1 MSISPTS
8 PSPSRDTETKQIDHN
23 DSIRSTYMSIEDIKA
38 MGASAATSGVN
49 SLVAFA
55 PFDFFARHKENE
67 KEILRVYRTTAADVE
82 AGETITPAAE
92 WLLDNHYIVE
102 EAIQEVRRDFP
113 KRFYRELPTIDM
125 NGTRIPRTLALAWL
139 YVAHT
144 HSTISQESLT
154 ALVDGFQEHETLRIG
169 ELWALPSLVRYVLVE
184 NLRRI
189 SIRVERS
196 RRMRRRANEAA
207 DELVRLTDPV
217 KAGEYLKT
225 LEPLAED
232 NTFSTQFLYRMR
244 DGSQTSSVAISWLDE
259 RLPALARDP
268 QATTMAEHSRLSSG
282 NVTMGN
288 IIRSLREIDD
298 AEWSVW
304 VEQVSHVD
312 KLLWDNSDYGLLDSG
327 SRNKYRKQIEKLAKR
342 STMTEMEVAQ
352 LALDMTEE
360 AKASGKDEPHEPNV
374 GGFLAGAQ
382 RPKLEAR
389 ANYNPTLVQHFVRT
403 VRSFNWLSIAV
414 PVLLLTILAMVVVG
428 HFMASAGMGPA
439 EIILLLIMFSLP
451 ASEGATGLFN
461 TVLSFFVTPARLV
474 GYEFKEGIP
483 EDARTL
489 LVVPCLISNRD
500 SVDELVRNI
509 EVHYL
514 ANPRGEIYFALL
526 SDWPDSQVEETPADL
541 EVLDY
546 ARREVANLSAR
557 YAYDGKTRFYL
568 LHRRRL
574 YNPSEGAW
582 MGWERKRGKLHEL
595 NMLLRGDRDTTY
607 LPGANI
613 VPENVQYVM
622 TLDADTRLMRDTVT
636 KLVGKLYHPTNRPVN
651 NP

>member
-1 MSISPTS
+1 M
-8 PSPSRDTETKQIDHN
+8 
-23 DSIRSTYMSIEDIKA
+23 
-38 MGASAATSGVN
+38 
-49 SLVAFA
+49 
-55 PFDFFARHKENE
+55 
-67 KEILRVYRTTAADVE
+67 
-82 AGETITPAAE
+82 
-92 WLLDNHYIVE
+92 
-102 EAIQEVRRDFP
+102 
-113 KRFYRELPTIDM
+113 
-125 NGTRIPRTLALAWL
+125 
-139 YVAHT
+139 
-144 HSTISQESLT
+144 
-154 ALVDGFQEHETLRIG
+154 
-169 ELWALPSLVRYVLVE
+169 
-184 NLRRI
+184 
-189 SIRVERS
+189 
-196 RRMRRRANEAA
+196 AN
-207 DELVRLTDPV
+207 
-217 KAGEYLKT
+217 
-225 LEPLAED
+225 
-232 NTFSTQFLYRMR
+232 
-244 DGSQTSSVAISWLDE
+244 
-259 RLPALARDP
+259 
-268 QATTMAEHSRLSSG
+268 
-282 NVTMGN
+282 
-288 IIRSLREIDD
+288 
-298 AEWSVW
+298 
-304 VEQVSHVD
+304 
-312 KLLWDNSDYGLLDSG
+312 
-327 SRNKYRKQIEKLAKR
+327 
-342 STMTEMEVAQ
+342 
-352 LALDMTEE
+352 
-360 AKASGKDEPHEPNV
+360 
-374 GGFLAGAQ
+374 
-382 RPKLEAR
+382 
-389 ANYNPTLVQHFVRT
+389 
-403 VRSFNWLSIAV
+403 
-414 PVLLLTILAMVVVG
+414 
-428 HFMASAGMGPA
+428 AGMGPA

-636 KLVGKLYHPTNRPVN
+636 KLVGKLYHPTNRPVI
-651 NP
+651 NPETGRVDSGYGVLQPRVTPSLTTGKDASVFQRVFSINRGLDPYVFTVSDVYQDLAGEGTFTGKGLYHVDAFETALKGRIEENSVLSHDLLEGSMARCALVTDLELVEDFPTRYEVETSRQHRWARGDWQLLPYMFSRQIRRHRSRPLEDVRQPAPLADTDRLVLRIRARLVFHGPARRPDLADRADLLPVRRSDAVADQRHHSAHQRYRRPRPSLHRLVRHPRRQRTGCAAHRLHRRRRLHDGRRHRPLCSTASSSATS